1 MSRSIF
7 QKLLFTYLTIVV
19 LIVGVLAVML
29 TRFFNDFIFRQEQQQ
44 LLAAGR
50 EAAAGVL
57 SCSAGRITRG
67 ELNQMVDAL
76 GAATG
81 ARLFIYQGD
90 SARKLLSAE
99 GGREAKEAP
108 LLADAKRI
116 LAGETVIRKKHFS
129 PGLNTYVVFVG
140 MPVKSGGEVSGMV
153 LLFSPIDQ
161 VNRTLFRVYGIIW
174 GAALFALLA
183 GGAVIYLTSRR
194 LSRPVAEITEAAAAL
209 AQGDFDREIRASG
222 DDEIGQLAA
231 SFDFMRKRLKNLE
244 QARQEFIAA
253 ISHEL
258 RTPLTSIRGFIQA
271 ILDGIIPPEEQEKYL
286 RLAGAESERL
296 TRLVGDLLE
305 LARLR
310 AGSIRLRRSPVDLLE
325 VAGEAAAEF
334 RLLAGRRKIAVEPHP
349 GSGRVMVSGDR
360 DRLRQILLNLISNA
374 VKYTGEDGE
383 IRIVISRQ
391 GGQVVLTVRDNG
403 TGIPQEELQRIFEKF
418 QRGSRAGDTSAGGSG
433 LGLAIVKELAEL
445 HGGRVSAR
453 SEPGRGTEISV
464 ELPGAEA

>member
-50 EAAAGVL
+50 EAAAGVVA
-57 SCSAGRITRG
+57 CSKGRITRD
-67 ELNQMVDAL
+67 ELDQMVDAL
-76 GAATG
+76 GAAIG
-81 ARLFIYQGD
+81 ARLFIYQGENTQ
-90 SARKLLSAE
+90 KLLSAE

-108 LLADAKRI
+108 LLADVKRI
-116 LAGETVIRKKHFS
+116 LAGETVVRKKHFS

-174 GAALFALLA
+174 GAALFALLV
-183 GGAVIYLTSRR
+183 GGVVIYLTSRR

-209 AQGDFDREIRASG
+209 AQGDFDREIMAAG

-244 QARQEFIAA
+244 RSRQEFIAT

-271 ILDGIIPPEEQEKYL
+271 VLDGIIPQEEQEKYL

-310 AGSIRLRRSPVDLLE
+310 AGSIRLRRAPVDLLE

-334 RLLAGRRKIAVEPHP
+334 RLLAGRRKIALEPHP

-360 DRLRQILLNLISNA
+360 DRLRQILLNLLSNA

-383 IRIVISRQ
+383 IQVIISRQ
-391 GGQVVLTVRDNG
+391 DDRVVLTVRDNG
-403 TGIPQEELQRIFEKF
+403 TGIPQEDLQRIFEKF
-418 QRGSRAGDTSAGGSG
+418 QRGSRAGDASAGGSG

-453 SEPGRGTEISV
+453 SEPGKGTEISV
-464 ELPGAEA
+464 ELPGIEA

>member
-57 SCSAGRITRG
+57 SCSEGRITRG
-67 ELNQMVDAL
+67 ELDQMVDAL

-90 SARKLLSAE
+90 SAQKLLSAE

-108 LLADAKRI
+108 LLADVKRI
-116 LAGETVIRKKHFS
+116 LAGETVVRKKHFS

-174 GAALFALLA
+174 GAALFALLV
-183 GGAVIYLTSRR
+183 GGVVIYLTSRR
-194 LSRPVAEITEAAAAL
+194 LSRPVVEITEAAAAL
-209 AQGDFDREIRASG
+209 AQGDFDREIMAAG

-244 QARQEFIAA
+244 RSRQEFIAA

-271 ILDGIIPPEEQEKYL
+271 ILDGIIPPEEQKKYL

-310 AGSIRLRRSPVDLLE
+310 AGSIRLRRAPVDLLE

-334 RLLAGRRKIAVEPHP
+334 RLLAGRRKIAVEPPP

-360 DRLRQILLNLISNA
+360 DRLRQILLNLLSNA

-383 IRIVISRQ
+383 ILVIISRQ

-403 TGIPQEELQRIFEKF
+403 TGIPQEDLQRIFEKF
-418 QRGSRAGDTSAGGSG
+418 QRGSRAGDASAGGSG

-445 HGGRVSAR
+445 HGGRVSAW

-464 ELPGAEA
+464 ELPRIET